1 MYYLIIWDKEL
12 AAIGR
17 DGSLSKL
24 EIPIDVAES
33 FFRLDSTKFPN
44 LSSLSFDDYDL
55 FSDDQVEML
64 VRELL
69 GFARTNPLFSE
80 VIEAMLRMISK
91 AQSLA
96 KASCSILS
104 ETSSWGSMPFR
115 MELEGGGV
123 KSCLLPPGM
132 LVLQAKSGSSA

>member
-17 DGSLSKL
+17 DGALSKL

-69 GFARTNPLFSE
+69 GFARTNSLFSE

-91 AQSLA
+91 AQSLGR
-96 KASCSILS
+96 SILFD
-104 ETSSWGSMPFR
+104 PFR
-115 MELEGGGV
+115 NE
-123 KSCLLPPGM
+123 
-132 LVLQAKSGSSA
+132 